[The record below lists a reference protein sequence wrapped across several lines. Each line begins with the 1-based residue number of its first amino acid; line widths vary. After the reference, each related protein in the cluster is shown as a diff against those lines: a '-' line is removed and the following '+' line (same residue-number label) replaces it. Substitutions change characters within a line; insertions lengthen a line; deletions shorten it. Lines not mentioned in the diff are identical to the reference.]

1 MQGKILIVDDE
12 RKMRRVL
19 SSVLESEGY
28 KVEVAADG
36 KGALAQ
42 LAEFDPDLIL
52 LDLKMPGMDGMQT
65 LGELQKAGFRG
76 NVVILTAYGTIPSAV
91 QAVHSGAYDFLTKT
105 SDTEEILLTIKR
117 ALEQVRLERRLAE
130 AETKLSERF
139 SIKGII
145 TRSSQME
152 RLLEL
157 VAKVAP
163 TDVSVL
169 ISGESG
175 TGKELFARAIHQHS
189 GRKDGP
195 FVALN
200 CGAIPETLIESELFG
215 HGRGAFTG
223 AVQSKAGLVKQ
234 ADGGTLFLDEIGEM
248 GLEAQVKLLR
258 FAQSGEYIPVGE
270 VAPRSVDVRLIAAS
284 NADLE
289 QAIEQGRFR
298 SDLYYRLNVVSI
310 GIPPLRERPEDIPPL
325 IEHFLFKLG
334 MPMGLAGYK
343 FTPEALTALQLYNW
357 PGNVR
362 ELENAVNSALVMA
375 EQSPVGVEYLP
386 ARLRGEAVT
395 ALQAGSGSLPDRI
408 TQSRESVERTAI
420 VEALSQTGYSMT
432 KAAKKLGIS
441 RTTLFRRMRQY
452 MIPAKR
458 KF

>member
-1 MQGKILIVDDE
+1 
-12 RKMRRVL
+12 
-19 SSVLESEGY
+19 
-28 KVEVAADG
+28 
-36 KGALAQ
+36 
-42 LAEFDPDLIL
+42 
-52 LDLKMPGMDGMQT
+52 
-65 LGELQKAGFRG
+65 
-76 NVVILTAYGTIPSAV
+76 
-91 QAVHSGAYDFLTKT
+91 
-105 SDTEEILLTIKR
+105 
-117 ALEQVRLERRLAE
+117 
-130 AETKLSERF
+130 
-139 SIKGII
+139 
-145 TRSSQME
+145 
-152 RLLEL
+152 
-157 VAKVAP
+157 
-163 TDVSVL
+163 VSVL